1 MYNSNWGYQN
11 GRVRNARVR
20 KTNEPIAILKY
31 DYTPS
36 DRFQASATVLYRFG
50 KNGYTA
56 LDWYDAQDPR
66 PDYYRNLPSYFYD
79 PNTDLNRQNFEK
91 YAWAKE
97 IWTHSSEYPGLT
109 HVDWDRL
116 YAVNRLQGNGNGDA
130 RSKYVQEERH
140 VDQRDLNFAASFKAR
155 PSETIILTGGLSAR
169 INRSENYK
177 IVADLLGG
185 DYYLNVDNFAERDFA
200 STAAKVQNDLD
211 YYLAHGSAQVLHVGD
226 KYGYDY
232 YAQVRKAEGW
242 LNGRFAFGNLSASI
256 GGRVG
261 FESFWR
267 EGLMRKGLF
276 AGLDESGREI
286 VVDGVNLTS
295 YDSKGKVISS
305 YGKSDVSS
313 YLTYAAKAGLS
324 YVIGGTQRIYA
335 NTGYFNDA
343 PKFNQAFL
351 SARTRNSLVEDLR
364 PIKTFSSDINW
375 QYGSNGINIRATAF
389 YTTIKDQTDVMSA
402 FDDIQNAFSNF
413 AISGIDQRN
422 MGIEF
427 GFKFPTYVFPNLSVQ
442 GVIAAGRY
450 EYTSNPRMT
459 QTVDNSAEVVLENVL
474 VPYWK
479 SSPVYPKDAYGR
491 VTAPNVSDYTKMQQ
505 HYVPSTPQLAASI
518 GLDYNYNYWFI
529 DGDVEYF
536 GESYLDMNPLY
547 RTDYATAGPDN
558 RVTPTEIEYMTSQEK
573 FDPAWLVNFSVGK
586 SWYIQRTY
594 QIGFSLNAKNVL
606 NNKNVKTGGYEQT
619 RIVDNT
625 VGKERFYR
633 FDPKYF
639 YMAGANYMLNIY
651 FRF

>member
-1 MYNSNWGYQN
+1 M
-11 GRVRNARVR
+11 
-20 KTNEPIAILKY
+20 
-31 DYTPS
+31 
-36 DRFQASATVLYRFG
+36 
-50 KNGYTA
+50 
-56 LDWYDAQDPR
+56 
-66 PDYYRNLPSYFYD
+66 
-79 PNTDLNRQNFEK
+79 
-91 YAWAKE
+91 
-97 IWTHSSEYPGLT
+97 
-109 HVDWDRL
+109 
-116 YAVNRLQGNGNGDA
+116 NRLQGTGSGDA

-140 VDQRDLNFAASFKAR
+140 VDQKDLNFAASFKAR
-155 PSETIILTGGLSAR
+155 PSETVVLTGGLSAR

-177 IVADLLGG
+177 LVADLLGG
-185 DYYLNVDNFAERDFA
+185 DYYLNIDNFAERDFA
-200 STAAKVQNDLD
+200 SSEAKIQNDLD
-211 YYLAHGSAQVLHVGD
+211 YYLTHGSAEVLHVGD

-242 LNGRFAFGNLSASI
+242 LNGRFAFGNLSASL

-261 FESFWR
+261 YESFWR

-276 AGLDESGREI
+276 AGLDPNGNEI
-286 VVDGVNLTS
+286 VVNGVNLTS

-313 YLTYAAKAGLS
+313 FLTYAAKAGLS

-335 NTGYFNDA
+335 NAGYFNDA

-351 SARTRNSLVEDLR
+351 SARTRNSLVDNLV

-375 QYGSNGINIRATAF
+375 QYGANGINIRATAF
-389 YTTIKDQTDVMSA
+389 YTKIMDQTDVMSA

-427 GFKFPTYVFPNLSVQ
+427 GFKFPTYVFENLSVQ
-442 GVIAAGRY
+442 GVVAAGRY
-450 EYTSNPRMT
+450 EYTSNPKMT
-459 QTVDNSAEVVLENVL
+459 QTVDNSAEVVMENVTL
-474 VPYWK
+474 YYWK
-479 SSPVYPKDAYGR
+479 SSPVYAKDASGR
-491 VTAPNVSDYTKMQQ
+491 ITATKVSEIDHWQQ

-518 GLDYNYNYWFI
+518 GLDYNHNYWFI

-536 GESYLDMNPLY
+536 GEAYLDMNPLY

-558 RVTPTEIEYMTSQEK
+558 MVTAAEIEYMTSQEK